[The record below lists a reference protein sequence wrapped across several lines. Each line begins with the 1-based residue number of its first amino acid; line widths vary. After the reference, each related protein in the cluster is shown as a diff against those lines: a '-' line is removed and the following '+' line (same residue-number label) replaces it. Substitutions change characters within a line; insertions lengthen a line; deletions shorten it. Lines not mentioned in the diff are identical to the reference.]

1 MRLDPRFRNAVYSTF
16 FLLFVTGAAWVAA
29 DQLKDAPTAGEIWQL
44 TAAYLLMTHGGG
56 AMATLILLGVL
67 IPVHIQR
74 GWRGR
79 RNRVAGAAML
89 ACNALLVV
97 TAFGLYYAGSEA
109 LRPWLSRIH
118 IIIGFSL
125 PVLWAVHVVA
135 GRRAL
140 PGDRRT

>member
-1 MRLDPRFRNAVYSTF
+1 VRLDPRFRNAVYLTF